1 MRTTAQ
7 LDSLTSNLQTWS
19 AQTAID
25 VSRTTLT
32 ILQQSTTERTY
43 HTSESEPRIK
53 NHPDENNNCHEDPAN
68 PRTKGCKTEKSE
80 KITKKIKPQENKIT
94 TTERDA
100 IDQQNTPT
108 QCECDDEECTK
119 IKCDQGIYTKDHKT
133 DKPNESHTTGK
144 PDIPTKGKANL
155 Q

>member
-7 LDSLTSNLQTWS
+7 LYSLTSNLQTWS

-25 VSRTTLT
+25 VSRTTLP

-43 HTSESEPRIK
+43 HTSESEPRIE
-53 NHPDENNNCHEDPAN
+53 NHPDENNNCHGDPAN
-68 PRTKGCKTEKSE
+68 PGTKGCKTEKSE
-80 KITKKIKPQENKIT
+80 KITQKIKPQENKIT
-94 TTERDA
+94 TTES
-100 IDQQNTPT
+100 TTLT
-108 QCECDDEECTK
+108 QCECDNEECTK